1 VSATLVDVP
10 TFVDPL
16 PDVPAFLKNIPN
28 WIRWRIEI
36 VNGKPTKI
44 PYRVDGRKAA
54 STRPDD
60 WTDYQTAVTGTTIDS
75 NGGVGFV
82 VNGSIVG
89 FDLDGCRDPKTGNVT
104 EWAEQIIDALD
115 SYTEITPSQSGVRVW
130 VRGTLPGTDRVFNL
144 DPAVGYGDKVK
155 IEVFT
160 DSRYFTVTGNS
171 YFEPSGDV
179 EERDLEAVYEM
190 LHEIRGKHPAPTTR
204 KNSAADTGEPTKI
217 ELLGTFGT
225 SKHDIF
231 MHGQV
236 ESREPFVISNR
247 IGRLTY
253 PSQSEADMGFATVLA
268 VKYDGD
274 TQKID
279 EEFRKSALYRPK
291 WDRPDYSK
299 NTIARAVESAEKIK
313 AKTGDQMALPS
324 QTASTTVVS
333 PVSLSDGIPDFDP
346 SVITGIYKEIVDA
359 ACEGTTIPRQ
369 YAFLAAKTY
378 IGALIAG
385 KITFENTDTDS
396 SYYGTVIGE
405 TGTGKG
411 LAWKRVVEQICTI
424 GHTITPAVKIIDGAD
439 SGAGLKDAF
448 FDPPQEAAIICYVD
462 EITSLG
468 HKAGEKKNPEI
479 IDTIIELANK
489 HTISRTLAARGKKK
503 ATRSHD
509 NARLSLYVCGQNGE
523 VITAA
528 FAGRTKLGIYER
540 LYPEYSR
547 RVLAGKLPKIDQT
560 LALSLWNKVNQLP
573 KPGEI
578 KMGSGVE
585 DQLEAFWMSLPN
597 EMQTRVRL
605 KSYLAQDMFM
615 SAYGRGSMV
624 ADTEDLELAVKIFRR
639 QIVIREKHF
648 TTEVPDKVGLYLSRL
663 KTITTDMRRRLNAG
677 EPIGQVAMSVRDFH
691 TATHAFRDNELHTF
705 QIAWR
710 NWDAQVAMVEVT
722 GKNGHKYKKFVP
734 EPNEDEMW
742 ASS

>member
-1 VSATLVDVP
+1 MNAP
-10 TFVDPL
+10 TKPRFVDPL
-16 PDVPAFLKNIPN
+16 PDVPAFLKSIPN
-28 WIRWRIEI
+28 WIRWKLETA
-36 VNGKPTKI
+36 NGKPTKV
-44 PYRVDGRKAA
+44 PYRVGGGKAA
-54 STRPDD
+54 STRPED

-82 VNGSIVG
+82 VNGGIVG
-89 FDLDGCRDPKTGNVT
+89 FDLDGCHDPKTGNVT
-104 EWAEQIIDALD
+104 QWAEQIIDALD
-115 SYTEITPSQSGVRVW
+115 AYTEVTPSQSGVRVW

-160 DSRYFTVTGNS
+160 ERRYFTVTGEA
-171 YFEPSGDV
+171 YFQEAGDV
-179 EERDLEAVYEM
+179 EVRDLTSVYHL
-190 LHEIRGKHPAPTTR
+190 LHEIRGKHPAPTTV
-204 KNSAADTGEPTKI
+204 KDSVAEGGELTKI
-217 ELLGTFGT
+217 ELLGTFHT
-225 SKHDIF
+225 SKYDIF
-231 MHGQV
+231 THGEI
-236 ESREPFVISNR
+236 ESCEPFVISNR

-253 PSQSEADMGFATVLA
+253 PSQSEADLGFCTVLA
-268 VKYDGD
+268 VKHDGD
-274 TQKID
+274 VEKIK
-279 EEFRKSALYRPK
+279 EAFINSPLYREK
-291 WDRPDYSK
+291 WGRADYQK
-299 NTIARAVESAEKIK
+299 NTIERAVKSAEKIK

-333 PVSLSDGIPDFDP
+333 PVSLSDGIPDFDS

-359 ACEGTTIPRQ
+359 ACDGTTIPRQ

-378 IGALIAG
+378 VGSLIAG

-424 GHTITPAVKIIDGAD
+424 GHTIIPAVKIIDGAD

-448 FDPPQEAAIICYVD
+448 FDPPKEAPIICYVD

-489 HTISRTLAARGKKK
+489 HTISRTLAARGKRK

-540 LYPEYSR
+540 LYPEYSP
-547 RVLAGKLPKIDQT
+547 RVLAGKLPKIDPT
-560 LALSLWNKVNQLP
+560 LALNLWNKINQLP
-573 KPGEI
+573 KSGEI
-578 KMGSGVE
+578 KMGPGVE
-585 DQLEAFWMSLPN
+585 DQLEAFWTSLPN

-624 ADTEDLELAVKIFRR
+624 AEAEDLELAIKIFRR

-648 TTEVPDKVGLYLSRL
+648 SIEVPDKVGLYLSRL
-663 KTITTDMRRRLNAG
+663 KAITEEMRRRLNAG
-677 EPIGQVAMSVRDFH
+677 EPIGQVAMSLRDFQ
-691 TATHAFRDNELHTF
+691 TATNAFRDNELHTF

-710 NWDAQVAMVEVT
+710 NWDAQMATTEVT